1 MPDRISVRELR
12 NHTADVLRRVEAGER
27 LQGSEPATARQI
39 ALLRGINV
47 GGHKKVPM
55 ARLRELVEALGYR
68 DVRTYV
74 QSGNVVF
81 TAPHGPVPALERRLE
96 QELGA
101 TFGFDVSVV
110 VRSRDE
116 LAEVVRA
123 NPLRDVATE
132 PSRHIVLFFA
142 EDVDRERV
150 AGLDVADFAPET
162 FHLGR
167 REVYIWAPDGL
178 RDSRLAKALSEK
190 RLGGVATGRN
200 WRTVEKLLALAD
212 AAIT

>member
-1 MPDRISVRELR
+1 M
-12 NHTADVLRRVEAGER
+12 
-27 LQGSEPATARQI
+27 ARQI

-55 ARLRELVEALGYR
+55 ARLRELMEALGFR

-81 TAPHGPVPALERRLE
+81 TGPDAPADAVAQQLE
-96 QELGA
+96 QEIAA

-116 LAEVVRA
+116 LADVVA
-123 NPLRDVATE
+123 ADPLRDVATD
-132 PSRHIVLFFA
+132 PARHLVVFRDSEIDL
-142 EDVDRERV
+142 ERLP
-150 AGLDVADFAPET
+150 AMDPADFAPEA
-162 FHLGR
+162 FHVRGR
-167 REVYIWAPDGL
+167 ELYVWAPEGV
-178 RDSRLAKALSEK
+178 RDSRLLKALSEQ
-190 RLGGVATGRN
+190 RLGGTATARN

-212 AAIT
+212 ETG